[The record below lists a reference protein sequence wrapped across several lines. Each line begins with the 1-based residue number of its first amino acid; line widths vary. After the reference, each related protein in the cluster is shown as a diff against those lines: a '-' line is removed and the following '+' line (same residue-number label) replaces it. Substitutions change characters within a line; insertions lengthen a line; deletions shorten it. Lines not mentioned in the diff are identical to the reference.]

1 MDTRGNTRLR
11 HSAQLPLFSAD
22 RGAWRC
28 GSHQHGHH
36 GGWVLIEGA
45 PPDPARRTARW
56 HYGLRAGTPATPRAV
71 TSARSAGIYHDH
83 LSRSGITAAERSEV
97 IRLYQAGD
105 KAGLFKLWQAWQRE
119 GR

>member
-1 MDTRGNTRLR
+1 MRQPSARTSRGLGT
-11 HSAQLPLFSAD
+11 H
-22 RGAWRC
+22 RGPAA
-28 GSHQHGHH
+28 GSR
-36 GGWVLIEGA
+36 
-45 PPDPARRTARW
+45 PAHRPM
-56 HYGLRAGTPATPRAV
+56 GLRPACGH
-71 TSARSAGIYHDH
+71 ARYTKGCDICALAGIYHDH